1 MNQEELIK
9 YCKKKDRN
17 AQSLLYE
24 KYKGLLYNISLKYC
38 TSKEEAQ
45 DNLQDTFLEIYKN
58 IGTYK
63 NQGSFEG
70 WMKKITIFK
79 AINKYKKSIKTNKS
93 IDDIHLTNDIKVDEN
108 YLNNIPLQIILK
120 FIQELPNRYRL
131 VFNLYELDNYSH
143 NEISK
148 LLSISVGTSKSNLFR
163 AKQLLKNKINQYQNT
178 DI

>member
-9 YCKKKDRN
+9 YCKQKDRN

-24 KYKGLLYNISLKYC
+24 RYKGLLYNISLKYC

-45 DNLQDTFLEIYKN
+45 DNLQDAFLDIYKN
-58 IGTYK
+58 IRKYK

-70 WMKKITIFK
+70 WMKRITIYK
-79 AINKYKKSIKTNKS
+79 AIKKYKKSIKTNTN
-93 IDDIHLTNDIKVDEN
+93 IDDINLHNEINVDED
-108 YLNNIPLQIILK
+108 YLSKIPLEIILK
-120 FIQELPNRYRL
+120 CIQELPDRYRL
-131 VFNLYELDNYSH
+131 VFSLYQLDDYNH

-163 AKQLLKNKINQYQNT
+163 AKKLLKDKITQYQNF
-178 DI
+178 DA